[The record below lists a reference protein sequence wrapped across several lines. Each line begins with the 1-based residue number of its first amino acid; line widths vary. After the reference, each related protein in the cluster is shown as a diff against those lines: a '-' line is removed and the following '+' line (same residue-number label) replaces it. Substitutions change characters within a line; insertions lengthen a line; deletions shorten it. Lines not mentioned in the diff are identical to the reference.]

1 MNDQMSTDQKTN
13 YILGSQLYHPTPHL
27 EITSPFEDGLV
38 SNWDAFEQLWDYSFR
53 KALQVAS
60 NEHPIMFCDPS
71 WDTKENREKL
81 CELAFEKFDVP
92 GFYLGRSAVLSA
104 FAAGRATA
112 LVIDSGESGA
122 SVVPV
127 YDGYI
132 VKKAIQRA
140 PIGGAFVSHQVRQY
154 LQHHKID
161 LTPSCLV
168 ESKKA
173 VESTQPPQF
182 VCKKVNGLTESWNEF
197 ATEVLFVDVA
207 RHSSIQGN
215 CLSCF

>member
-1 MNDQMSTDQKTN
+1 MNDQMSTDQKPN
-13 YILGSQLYHPTPHL
+13 YILGSKLYHPTPNL
-27 EITSPFEDGLV
+27 EIISPFEDGLV
-38 SNWDAFEQLWDYSFR
+38 SNWDAFEQLWDYSYK
-53 KALQVAS
+53 KALHVVS
-60 NEHPIMFCDPS
+60 KEHPIMFCDPC

-81 CELAFEKFDVP
+81 CELAFEKFDAP

-140 PIGGAFVSHQVRQY
+140 PIGGSFVSHQVRQY
-154 LQHHKID
+154 LKHHNID
-161 LTPSCLV
+161 ITPSSLV
-168 ESKKA
+168 ESKTA

-182 VCKKVNGLTESWNEF
+182 VRKNVNGLTESWNEF
-197 ATEVLFVDVA
+197 STEVFFLFM
-207 RHSSIQGN
+207 
-215 CLSCF
+215 